1 MKEEQAIQQSTS
13 PHTVASLSSDF
24 LRAGLHPG
32 MTLLVHSSLSSLG
45 WVCGGA
51 VAVIQALMA
60 ILTDEGT
67 LVMPTHSGDLSN
79 PARWQNPPV
88 PESWW
93 EIIRN
98 TMPAFHPA
106 YTPTR
111 GMGAIPEVFR
121 TMPGVVRSQHP
132 TVSFAAYG
140 KHANYV
146 TADHSL
152 AYSLGNLS
160 PLARVY
166 DLDGSVLLL
175 GVGYGNNTSF
185 HLAEARARGSKTYQE
200 SSPVVD
206 QNGKRTWTSYNE
218 IDWDDEP
225 FEQIGKDFEATGAVK
240 RSKIGV
246 AETRLFKQKPAVD
259 FAVEWLEKAR
269 GIK

>member
-1 MKEEQAIQQSTS
+1 MKEEQAIQQVTA

-24 LRAGLHPG
+24 LRVGIHSG

-51 VAVIQALMA
+51 IAVIQALMTV
-60 ILTDEGT
+60 LTDEGT
-67 LVMPTHSGDLSN
+67 LVMPTHTGDLSN

-93 EIIRN
+93 ETIRS
-98 TMPAFHPA
+98 TMPAFHPD

-121 TMPGVVRSQHP
+121 NMPGVVRSHHP

-140 KHANYV
+140 KHAAFV
-146 TADHSL
+146 TSNHSL
-152 AYSLGNLS
+152 TYSLGNLS

-166 DLDGSVLLL
+166 DLDGSILLL

-185 HLAEARARGSKTYQE
+185 HLSEARARGSKIYQE
-200 SSPVVD
+200 SSPVTD
-206 QNGKRTWTSYNE
+206 QNGKRSWTSYEE

-225 FEQIGKDFEATGAVK
+225 FDRIGKDFEAAFDVK
-240 RSKIGV
+240 PMKIGV
-246 AETRLFKQKPAVD
+246 AESRLFRQNLAVD
-259 FAVEWLEKAR
+259 YAVKWLEKAR
-269 GIK
+269 GY